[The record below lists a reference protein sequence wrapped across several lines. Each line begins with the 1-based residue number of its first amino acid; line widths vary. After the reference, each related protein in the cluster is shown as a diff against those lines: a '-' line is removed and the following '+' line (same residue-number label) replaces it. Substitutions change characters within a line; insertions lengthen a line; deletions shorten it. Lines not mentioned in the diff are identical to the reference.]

1 MLRCLIALTALTCT
15 LSAQVS
21 LQRLGSYESG
31 VFDESAAEIAAY
43 HAPTERLYVVN
54 GDLNGLDVISLAD
67 PTAPGLLFHVDLSA
81 LGSGVQSVAVSS
93 RLRTVAVAVAAD
105 VSTDDGFVAL
115 LDLDG
120 NLRNTLSVGALP
132 DMLTF
137 APDNTTLLVANEGE
151 PNDDYSIDPEGSVSI
166 IDLSMGVASAT
177 QGNVQTVDFTSLN
190 ATVTGDLR
198 VFGPNA
204 TVAQDLEPEYITT
217 ARGSNLCWVSLQ
229 ENNALA
235 IIDWTTAT
243 LLDVVSLGRKDHT
256 LDGNGLD
263 ASDKDDAIHIANWPL
278 QGLYMPDAIASVR
291 TAAGI
296 FILSANE
303 GDAREY
309 DTFEEEI
316 EVEDADLD
324 PTVFPNAAELQQDET
339 LGSLAVSIT
348 GDIDG
353 DGDLDRLESYGARS
367 MSVWDAMGN
376 LVWDS
381 GDLFE
386 RIVAERFPEHFNST
400 NDDNDSFDNRSDN
413 KGPEP
418 EGVTVGQVFGK
429 QVAFVGLERMG
440 GIMLLDVSDPTDPI
454 FLDYV
459 LDRDFSGDPEAGTGG
474 DLGPEGLVFVSAARS
489 PNGHPLLIVSNE
501 VSGNTAI
508 YQVVETR

>member
-1 MLRCLIALTALTCT
+1 MLRSLLTLAAFSCS

-21 LQRLGSYESG
+21 LERLGSYESG
-31 VFDESAAEIAAY
+31 VFDESAAEISAY
-43 HAPTERLYVVN
+43 HAPTQRLFVVN
-54 GDLNGLDVISLAD
+54 GDVNGIDVL
-67 PTAPGLLFHVDLSA
+67 DLSD
-81 LGSGVQSVAVSS
+81 LTTPTLVQQIDLSSVGDGVQSVAVSR
-93 RLRTVAVAVAAD
+93 RLKTVAVAVAANT
-105 VSTDDGFVAL
+105 STDDGFVAL

-120 NLRNTLSVGALP
+120 RLRNVLQVGALP

-137 APDNTTLLVANEGE
+137 APNDTTLLVANEGE
-151 PNDDYSIDPEGSVSI
+151 PNDDYSVDPLGTVSI
-166 IDLSMGVASAT
+166 IDLSVGVTAAT
-177 QGNVQTVDFTSLN
+177 QANVQTVDFTSLD
-190 ATVTGDLR
+190 AGVDDDLR
-198 VFGPNA
+198 VFGPDA
-204 TVAQDLEPEYITT
+204 SVAQDLEPEYITT
-217 ARGSNLCWVSLQ
+217 ARGSTLCWVSLQ

-235 IIDWTTAT
+235 IIDWSTAT
-243 LLDVVSLGRKDHT
+243 LVDVVSLGRKDHS
-256 LDGNGLD
+256 LAANALD
-263 ASDKDDAIHIANWPL
+263 ASDKDDAINITTWPL
-278 QGLYMPDAIASVR
+278 EGLYQPDAIASVA

-316 EVEDADLD
+316 EIEDADLD
-324 PTVFPNAAELQQDET
+324 PTAFPNAAALQQDET

-348 GDIDG
+348 GDTDG

-367 MSVWDAMGN
+367 MSVWDAAGN

-386 RIVAERFPEHFNST
+386 QVIAAEYPEHFNST
-400 NDDNDSFDNRSDN
+400 NDDNDTFDNRSDN

-418 EGVTVGQVFGK
+418 EGVVVGTAFGR
-429 QVAFVGLERMG
+429 QIAFVGLERMG
-440 GIMLLDVSDPTDPI
+440 GVVLLDVSDPTDPQ

-459 LDRDFSGDPEAGTGG
+459 LDRDFDGDPEAGTAG
-474 DLGPEGLVFVSAARS
+474 DLGPEGLVFVPGAQS
-489 PNGHPLLIVSNE
+489 PNGEPLLIVTNE